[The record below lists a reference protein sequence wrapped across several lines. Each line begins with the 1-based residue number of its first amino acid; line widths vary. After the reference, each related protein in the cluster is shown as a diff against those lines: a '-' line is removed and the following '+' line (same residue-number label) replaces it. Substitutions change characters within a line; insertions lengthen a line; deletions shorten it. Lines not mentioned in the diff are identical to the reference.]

1 MAGRLDNWLVK
12 DQPFVEDRNTD
23 QMPLEDAFTR
33 RSAMTFFAGGLAGA
47 GGLAALLMTK
57 RALFPPP
64 SPDRDPG
71 KLKEDARLK
80 RVQELRDYPRTGRT
94 ALLGDSIFGL
104 MDAPTFLGS
113 DYANF
118 GVNGAEA
125 PELFDLA
132 PTVNKSAQRVIILV
146 GINSVRIPRPLPEIA
161 AGILKLRSLIT
172 LPSMVIAPLPVVEG
186 AFGIHNAWLVKLRD
200 MLSSVSPP
208 ENTMCDASG
217 GARPGYTSDGM
228 HLSGLGFK
236 GLAAEIRRREAA
248 MSWL

>member
-1 MAGRLDNWLVK
+1 
-12 DQPFVEDRNTD
+12 
-23 QMPLEDAFTR
+23 MPLKAAFTR
-33 RSAMTFFAGGLAGA
+33 RSALTFLAGGVAGA
-47 GGLAALLMTK
+47 GGFAALLLTK

-64 SPDRDPG
+64 GPDRDPG
-71 KLKEDARLK
+71 RFKQDVALK
-80 RVQELRDYPRTGRT
+80 RVQELRDYPRAGRT

-104 MDAPTFLGS
+104 MDAPTFLGPG
-113 DYANF
+113 YANY

-125 PELFDLA
+125 PDLFDLA

-146 GINSVRIPRPLPEIA
+146 GINSVRFPRPLPEVA

-186 AFGIHNAWLVKLRD
+186 AFGVRNAWLVKLRD

-217 GARPGYTSDGM
+217 AARSGYTTDGM
-228 HLSGLGFK
+228 HLSGLGFT

-248 MSWL
+248 LSWS